1 MSDPNPSYRNKLYV
15 TRTCI
20 DTHLASTPIY
30 SSIAFCLI
38 GYCGYEPVDTCS
50 KAHMATPPQ
59 LVRVFQELQALF
71 IFNCVLMP
79 TMTIRAGSTT
89 TQSICL

>member
-1 MSDPNPSYRNKLYV
+1 MVSDPNPSYRNKLHV
-15 TRTCI
+15 ARTCT

-50 KAHMATPPQ
+50 KAHMASPSQ
-59 LVRVFQELQALF
+59 LVRVFKKLQDLF
-71 IFNCVLMP
+71 IFICVLIPKMNIQ
-79 TMTIRAGSTT
+79 TASN
-89 TQSICL
+89 